1 MNKKPGLVFSV
12 LLFTFVILG
21 AAFNMNLDGR
31 TSVKLRAGI
40 DSANVLYIC
49 PIDNTTWTGI
59 SSSLHTLSRY
69 ASIAFLLF
77 GSVLFFSW
85 GWALYQNL
93 LKDKF
98 SADVYK
104 NPWGLTKIF
113 FWAGV
118 IITVLAMTPNYFRT
132 VNVNINGDETQWF
145 LCENTSDGAR
155 PVNPKTVTLR

>member
-69 ASIAFLLF
+69 ASIAFLFF
-77 GSVLFFSW
+77 GIVLFFSW

-98 SADVYK
+98 VEDAYK
-104 NPWGLTKIF
+104 MPWALTKGF
-113 FWAGV
+113 FW
-118 IITVLAMTPNYFRT
+118 VLIAFTILVVTPNHYRSVQVRGQDT
-132 VNVNINGDETQWF
+132 PWV
-145 LCENTSDGAR
+145 LCDSNSAWAR
-155 PVNPKTVTLR
+155 AVDYRAVSSR